1 MEPPENQSKHFI
13 TAVFHPISENKKL
26 HSCFTYSFTALSCR
40 KNVASDG
47 LMDRVTSFKN
57 RNFLFRIVI
66 RLFVAS
72 LSASVATAAVISLVY
87 LLYISADYFEVSNA
101 RFRVPAAV
109 VLAPFIGFVYG
120 FSATSKIHDF
130 VSILWVN
137 SKFFRGIFCV
147 VVFYEVALL
156 SYIHLFEPQGLGFRR
171 GLMNLSESQLVQLL
185 KLTMFPLL
193 LLVLGLYLFKVV
205 TRKPLFL
212 SAMEKSAEQPS
223 QIFNSQWANLKTEE
237 NVKLA
242 PQSNNLD
249 VDVTN
254 DTLKE
259 HVIKRFFTPF
269 VLLIVVAVVIIS
281 AQYHEKELDTSTLQK
296 LGLMFALALVFA
308 ALKNRWLKAIAFACS
323 SWTIYIYQLQYS
335 KTQFDLAH
343 SEIQNF
349 IYAKEI
355 GMTIYNFYWDP
366 VVSLAIS
373 CLLICGL
380 LLNGTQLY
388 QSFQISASRRGSAVK
403 LKDDLG
409 SWPPPL

>member
-1 MEPPENQSKHFI
+1 
-13 TAVFHPISENKKL
+13 
-26 HSCFTYSFTALSCR
+26 
-40 KNVASDG
+40 
-47 LMDRVTSFKN
+47 MDRVTSFKN
-57 RNFLFRIVI
+57 RNFLFRIII
-66 RLFVAS
+66 RIFVAS

-87 LLYISADYFEVSNA
+87 LLYISADYFEISNA

-109 VLAPFIGFVYG
+109 VLAPFLGFVYG

-130 VSILWVN
+130 VSFLWVD
-137 SKFFRGIFCV
+137 STFFRGILSI

-156 SYIHLFEPQGLGFRR
+156 SYIHLFEPRGLGFRR
-171 GLMNLSESQLVQLL
+171 GLMNLSESQLAQLV

-193 LLVLGLYLFKVV
+193 LLILGLYLFKVV

-212 SAMEKSAEQPS
+212 SAEENSAEQPS
-223 QIFNSQWANLKTEE
+223 QIFNPQRANLETEE

-242 PQSNNLD
+242 PRSSNLD
-249 VDVTN
+249 VNAAN
-254 DTLKE
+254 DTVKE
-259 HVIKRFFTPF
+259 HIIKRYFTPL

-281 AQYHEKELDTSTLQK
+281 AQYHEKELDTSTLHK
-296 LGLMFALALVFA
+296 LGLMFALAFVFA
-308 ALKNRWLKAIAFACS
+308 ALKNRWLKAIAFVCS

-335 KTQFDLAH
+335 KSQFDLAH

-373 CLLICGL
+373 CLLVWGL
-380 LLNGTQLY
+380 LLNGIQLY
-388 QSFQISASRRGSAVK
+388 QSFQIPANRRGSAVK